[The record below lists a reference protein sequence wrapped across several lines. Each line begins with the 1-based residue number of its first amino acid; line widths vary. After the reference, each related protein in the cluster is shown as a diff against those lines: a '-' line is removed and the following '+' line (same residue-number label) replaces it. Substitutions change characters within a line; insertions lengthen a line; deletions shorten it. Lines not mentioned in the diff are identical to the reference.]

1 MLETLERSE
10 DIVILIELKK
20 TDETQNMHRFY
31 RMSLQP
37 DLFGNISLLRE
48 WGRIGSRGQIRVD
61 THQEKA
67 EAIKAMAKLATEKQR
82 RGYRLAHQ
90 KATPLT
96 AVRIQSASQH
106 SLLFTLLRG
115 LLQMLSSSHVS
126 SHLHTSPRATSRA

>member
-48 WGRIGSRGQIRVD
+48 WGRIGSRGRIRVD

-90 KATPLT
+90 KTTPLT
-96 AVRIQSASQH
+96 TPSRFCMAK
-106 SLLFTLLRG
+106 
-115 LLQMLSSSHVS
+115 
-126 SHLHTSPRATSRA
+126 PATRSEH